1 MIEKTGTPP
10 LQNVTEIKEVILIAE
25 KGNCL
30 TPYQLERVEK
40 ALVAIKRLREYLERG
55 KAYNNSLA
63 FYDENLDPVD
73 ELREEISVKIRN
85 NYVDDYASKEL
96 LQIRKQIMKCEEDMR
111 QKAGQI
117 LRTNKTCMLTC

>member
-63 FYDENLDPVD
+63 FYDENLDPDD

-117 LRTNKTCMLTC
+117 LRTNKTCM

>member
-25 KGNCL
+25 KGDCL

-40 ALVAIKRLREYLERG
+40 AWVAIKRLREYLERG

-85 NYVDDYASKEL
+85 NYVDDYAFKEL
-96 LQIRKQIMKCEEDMR
+96 LQIH
-111 QKAGQI
+111 
-117 LRTNKTCMLTC
+117 KTCM

>member
-25 KGNCL
+25 KGDCL

-40 ALVAIKRLREYLERG
+40 AWVAIKRLREYLERG

-85 NYVDDYASKEL
+85 NDVDDYAFKEL

-117 LRTNKTCMLTC
+117 LRNNKTCM

>member
-25 KGNCL
+25 KGDCL

-40 ALVAIKRLREYLERG
+40 AWVAIKRLREYLERG

-85 NYVDDYASKEL
+85 NDVDDYAFKEL

-117 LRTNKTCMLTC
+117 LRTNKTCM

>member
-1 MIEKTGTPP
+1 M
-10 LQNVTEIKEVILIAE
+10 
-25 KGNCL
+25 
-30 TPYQLERVEK
+30 
-40 ALVAIKRLREYLERG
+40 VAIKRLREYLERG

-85 NYVDDYASKEL
+85 NDVDDYAFKEL

-117 LRTNKTCMLTC
+117 LRNNKTCM

>member
-25 KGNCL
+25 KGDCL

-85 NYVDDYASKEL
+85 NDVDDYASKEL

-111 QKAGQI
+111 RKAGQI
-117 LRTNKTCMLTC
+117 LRTNKTCM

>member
-25 KGNCL
+25 KGDCL

-85 NYVDDYASKEL
+85 NDVDDYAFKEL

-117 LRTNKTCMLTC
+117 LRNNKTCM

>member
-40 ALVAIKRLREYLERG
+40 ALVPIKRLREYLEWG

-96 LQIRKQIMKCEEDMR
+96 LQIRKQIMKCEEDMH

-117 LRTNKTCMLTC
+117 LRTNKTCM

>member
-25 KGNCL
+25 KGDCL

-40 ALVAIKRLREYLERG
+40 AWVAIKRLREYLERG

-96 LQIRKQIMKCEEDMR
+96 LQIRKQIMKCEEDMH

-117 LRTNKTCMLTC
+117 LRTNKTCM

>member
-25 KGNCL
+25 KGDCL

-73 ELREEISVKIRN
+73 EIREEISVKIRN
-85 NYVDDYASKEL
+85 NDVDDYAFKEL

-117 LRTNKTCMLTC
+117 LRTNKTCM

>member
-25 KGNCL
+25 KGDCL

-85 NYVDDYASKEL
+85 NDVDDYAFKEL

-117 LRTNKTCMLTC
+117 LRTNKTCM